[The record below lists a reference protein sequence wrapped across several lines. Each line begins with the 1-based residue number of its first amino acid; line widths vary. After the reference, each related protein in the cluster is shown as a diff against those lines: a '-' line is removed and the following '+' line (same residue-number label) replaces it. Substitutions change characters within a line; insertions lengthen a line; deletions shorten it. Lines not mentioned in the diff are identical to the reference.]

1 MSTTRTSLSAAES
14 SPVDAQDLEAK
25 STMITPE
32 GFGFSSTTKRVLQ
45 QAGRG
50 SGYFKALDTDTVTSV
65 MDGITDG
72 QVDAALVFEEGTD
85 KLLGIF
91 TESDYVQVS
100 QSVVKCCCDV
110 NVSFL
115 PTSHKITFVLTF
127 KFAYERFSSRPPVPK
142 WPKQRKK
149 PQAF

>member
-1 MSTTRTSLSAAES
+1 MPGRMMASAGTSSRSRSISTTVPMSTTRTSLSAAES

-100 QSVVKCCCDV
+100 QSPSAPAVM
-110 NVSFL
+110 
-115 PTSHKITFVLTF
+115 
-127 KFAYERFSSRPPVPK
+127 
-142 WPKQRKK
+142 
-149 PQAF
+149 